1 MTRAGWR
8 GHCFSP
14 TAVPTWHNRW
24 QHTNAAHRIR
34 SDPPIARHV
43 FLTFTTACHPT
54 AERERL
60 VIVPVNRLA
69 ATRCAKMLTVM
80 LAVMMAC
87 SDGGGTTPVNPGGG
101 PPTTT
106 VPVASV
112 VVTPPTASLVVGG
125 VQTLTAT
132 ARDAAGASLTGRAA
146 TWSSSTPAV
155 ATVSATGTVS
165 AVAAGTATITAT
177 VDGITGSATI
187 TVAPLPA
194 AITSVS
200 VVPSA
205 ASLGV
210 GQTQALTPGV
220 VQPAGAP
227 TATLTYGTTT
237 PSVATVSSAGVV
249 SAVAPGTTTI
259 TVTATAT
266 GSATFAA
273 ATATA
278 TVSITVTASPVASVV
293 VTPAT
298 ASLVIGGVQVL
309 IATARDAA
317 GASLTGRAVTW
328 SSSTPAV
335 ATVSG
340 TGTVS
345 AVAIGTA
352 TISATVDGIRGSA
365 TITVT
370 ASGGGGSGG
379 GGGGGANSV
388 FNLRDSVLVGSQG
401 FFAGAASSNFE
412 RIVVTPSVDGSATT
426 RDLLF
431 LDAAGNIEARHNVG
445 ATSWAVAMTPDGSRT
460 VAGSHNELLYF
471 FSGTSLVSS
480 GRPATANGEIMGV
493 AISNDGRWVGSGGFR
508 FTLHDWN
515 APNRVTPVY
524 VDSTTTQLRA
534 IDFSSNGRYVAYGGR
549 FTTSNADPG
558 TTYIAVFDLQTQQR
572 IFRELIPC
580 PGCSNSE
587 LRQLAISPDG
597 DRILAGDWGGRL
609 HYYTRDGG
617 TNNWS
622 RATQSVGSRV
632 YWVDMSADGTRAA
645 VGVQESGVRLFALGT
660 TATQLWERSG
670 TDGGQRT
677 VHITPDGRYITASTR
692 GGGGGGGQIV
702 VHDAAGTLVLSRA
715 SFAVNTGSGWKARGG
730 AAEAESWFARV
741 SDDGNRALLASFH
754 GVLYFFIRR

>member
-1 MTRAGWR
+1 
-8 GHCFSP
+8 
-14 TAVPTWHNRW
+14 
-24 QHTNAAHRIR
+24 
-34 SDPPIARHV
+34 
-43 FLTFTTACHPT
+43 
-54 AERERL
+54 
-60 VIVPVNRLA
+60 
-69 ATRCAKMLTVM
+69 MLTVM

-112 VVTPPTASLVVGG
+112 VVSPATASLVVGG
-125 VQTLTAT
+125 VQALTAT
-132 ARDAAGASLTGRAA
+132 ARDASGAALTGRAV
-146 TWSSSTPAV
+146 TWSSSAPAV

-165 AVAAGTATITAT
+165 AVAAGSATISAT
-177 VDGITGSATI
+177 IDGISGSATI

-194 AITSVS
+194 AVTSVS
-200 VVPSA
+200 VSPSA
-205 ASLGV
+205 ASLTV
-210 GQTQALTPGV
+210 GQTQALTPSV
-220 VQPAGAP
+220 VQPTGAP
-227 TATLTYGTTT
+227 TATFTYGTTV

-278 TVSITVTASPVASVV
+278 TVAITVTAVPVASVV

-309 IATARDAA
+309 VATARDAA
-317 GASLTGRAVTW
+317 GAAITGRAVTW

-335 ATVSG
+335 ATVSA

-345 AVAIGTA
+345 AVAIGSA
-352 TISATVDGIRGSA
+352 TISATVDGITGSA

-379 GGGGGANSV
+379 GGGGGGANSV
-388 FNLRDSVLVGSQG
+388 FTLRDSVLVGSQG

-412 RIVVTPSVDGSATT
+412 RIAVGPSVDGAATT
-426 RDLLF
+426 RDLIF
-431 LDAAGNIEARHNVG
+431 LDANGNIEARHNVG
-445 ATSWAVAMTPDGSRT
+445 ASSWAVAMTPDGSRS
-460 VAGSHNELLYF
+460 VAGSDSELLYF

-480 GRPATANGEIMGV
+480 GRPTPANGQIMGV

-515 APNRVTPVY
+515 APNRVTPVF

-534 IDFSSNGRYVAYGGR
+534 IDFSANGRYVAYGGR
-549 FTTSNADPG
+549 ITSSPSDPG

-572 IFRELIPC
+572 VFRELIPC
-580 PGCSNSE
+580 PSCSNSE
-587 LRQLAISPDG
+587 LRQLAISADG

-609 HYYTRDGG
+609 HYFTREGS

-660 TATQLWERSG
+660 TATQLWERTG

-754 GVLYFFIRR
+754 GVLYFFVRR